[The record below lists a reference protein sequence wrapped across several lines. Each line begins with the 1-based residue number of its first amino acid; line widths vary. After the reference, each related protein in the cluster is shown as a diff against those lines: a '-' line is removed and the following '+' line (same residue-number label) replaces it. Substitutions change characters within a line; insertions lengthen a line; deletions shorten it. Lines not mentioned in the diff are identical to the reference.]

1 LILRLVYFEPKPL
14 STIEIPLKDL
24 HSFLSTGGA
33 ENKVVV
39 EEFRVGFKGLVLQPV
54 GSEEVILV
62 EQGSKVRLRE
72 HGLKYCLW
80 HSGSLS
86 ERDNP
91 LERRYCTQ
99 PTQSSQG
106 FCPRHTKTPRAI
118 YTLCFTTGGEGSL
131 EYCKMLDSTLAG
143 EGGYVVYIVA
153 FHGRIKVGSTRY
165 WRFNERLA
173 EQPHSLGSIVFETNS
188 AHQARSMELKISRI
202 GGFPEHL
209 KADFRDLL
217 NPSIIQ
223 DANTLLI
230 NAKKLRRAG
239 FDLKPIKPLRVEPD
253 EKDVFKNTVER
264 RVIDVTDVTLE
275 LVGYYSG
282 YILLYNPG
290 QAVYV
295 AVKASQL
302 LQTDSVTVVD

>member
-1 LILRLVYFEPKPL
+1 MILRLVYFEPKPL
-14 STIEIPLKDL
+14 STIEIPLRDL
-24 HSFLSTGGA
+24 HSFLSASGA
-33 ENKVVV
+33 ENKVVL

-54 GSEEVILV
+54 GSEGVTLV
-62 EQGSKVRLRE
+62 ERGGKVRLRE
-72 HGLKYCLW
+72 PGLKYCLW

-99 PTQSSQG
+99 PAQSSQG
-106 FCPRHTKTPRAI
+106 FCPRHIKTPRAI

-131 EYCKMLDSTLAG
+131 EYCKMLDSTLGG

-153 FHGRIKVGSTRY
+153 FRGRVKVGSTRY

-188 AHQARSMELKISRI
+188 SYQARSMELKIGRI
-202 GGFPEHL
+202 EGFAEHL
-209 KADFRDLL
+209 KADFKDLV
-217 NPSIIQ
+217 NPPIVQ

-239 FDLKPIKPLRVEPD
+239 FDLKPIEPRRIVPD
-253 EKDVFKNTVER
+253 EKEVFKNAVER
-264 RVIDVTDVTLE
+264 RVSDVIDVTLE